1 MRKVAEETEATAS
14 TSSRNVIG
22 PQPSTSVDITN
33 YKPNDSIN
41 QENNKSDSEPLAS
54 VLSQVIPLSSIEK
67 GKGIRKKKHINQEFL
82 LHTRGK
88 VIKKIKEVK
97 KNLFK
102 SSSSEKSA
110 DEQVPYDESA
120 DSDLENIEIPLNIQK
135 NTQKER
141 DHSVCTICL
150 EEGILREIWYRCRLC
165 AGWAHEA
172 CRGCDDP
179 NRYRCDFCI

>member
-1 MRKVAEETEATAS
+1 MAGRDWIQGFLKKNLRISIRNPEATLRVNEVSDNHSTNNISEATAS

-41 QENNKSDSEPLAS
+41 QDNNKSDSEPLAS
-54 VLSQVIPLSSIEK
+54 VLSQLIPLPSIEK
-67 GKGIRKKKHINQEFL
+67 GKGIGKKHINPEFL

-88 VIKKIKEVK
+88 VIKKIKELK

-141 DHSVCTICL
+141 DQPVCTICL
-150 EEGILREIWYRCRLC
+150 EEGILR
-165 AGWAHEA
+165 
-172 CRGCDDP
+172 
-179 NRYRCDFCI
+179 